1 LKNIAI
7 IAARGGSKGLP
18 GKNLKPLLGTQ
29 LVKWTVRQAI
39 SEGIFDEVLISSDS
53 PEISIAAEQAGAK
66 YLFDRPSYLASDTA
80 TSVDAILHAL
90 EFLEP
95 ENYEYVTYLECTS
108 PIRVKGDISQTVD
121 ALVKNAA
128 EFDASVAV
136 CKVKT
141 HPAIMLKKELNSF
154 NPLGVVPKNMIRR
167 QELGD
172 VFHPFGGIY
181 VIKVSALKEFRT
193 FYPERLTG
201 FELQDFQAFE
211 IDDPVDF
218 ICVEAVINEYS
229 HEVIIP

>member
-1 LKNIAI
+1 MKNIAI

-66 YLFDRPSYLASDTA
+66 YLFDRPAHLASDTA

-90 EFLEP
+90 EFMEP
-95 ENYEYVTYLECTS
+95 ENYDYVTYLECTS
-108 PIRVKGDISQTVD
+108 PIRVKDDIFQTVN
-121 ALVKNAA
+121 ALTANPAD
-128 EFDASVAV
+128 FDASVSV

-141 HPAIMLKKELNSF
+141 HPAIMLKRESDSF
-154 NPLGVVPKNMIRR
+154 NPLGVVPMNMIRR
-167 QELGD
+167 QDLGD
-172 VFHPFGGIY
+172 VYHPFGGIY

-218 ICVEAVINEYS
+218 VCVEAVIREYS
-229 HEVIIP
+229 NEIVKP